1 VNAQNGLGNVP
12 GSVKAMVTQTQ
23 AKLVFTLGTE
33 TAMAL
38 ETSGVFRALKLF
50 SNLNFGMDFQ
60 ADHFYPPE
68 WERGKQHARL
78 QCMDVLKRW
87 DLSEARASGVC
98 ELAQAVRGIS
108 QSDGC

>member
-1 VNAQNGLGNVP
+1 MNAQNGLGNVP

-60 ADHFYPPE
+60 ADHFYPRSR
-68 WERGKQHARL
+68 RGANS
-78 QCMDVLKRW
+78 MPDFSAW
-87 DLSEARASGVC
+87 MY
-98 ELAQAVRGIS
+98 
-108 QSDGC
+108 

>member
-1 VNAQNGLGNVP
+1 MNAQNGLGNVP

-60 ADHFYPPE
+60 ADHFYPRSR
-68 WERGKQHARL
+68 RGANS
-78 QCMDVLKRW
+78 MPDF
-87 DLSEARASGVC
+87 RA
-98 ELAQAVRGIS
+98 LMH
-108 QSDGC
+108 